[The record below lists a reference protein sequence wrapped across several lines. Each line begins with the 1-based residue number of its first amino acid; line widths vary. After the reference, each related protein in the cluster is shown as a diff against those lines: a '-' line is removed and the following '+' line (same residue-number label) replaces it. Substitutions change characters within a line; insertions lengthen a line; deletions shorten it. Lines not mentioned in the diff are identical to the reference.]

1 MDYGLGN
8 TFMQSSKDRLDQLS
22 DEAKRTTIILEKAER
37 DFIDRVIKEGKES
50 GIKSL
55 ISKMIDIYRNLTIY
69 SWTFPGEY
77 YYGISRVA
85 FVNIELINL
94 LIQNTPKEQWY
105 DAGKK
110 MGGILKVSID
120 ATVGVDAFKQENWE
134 DVFKRLCIQ
143 GFGYFSL
150 KDKYLLLK
158 NPFINKHLLWEGII
172 EGLFGVKVETKS
184 SVSPLVFEIKLSI

>member
-8 TFMQSSKDRLDQLS
+8 ASMQSSKDRLDQLS

-37 DFIDRVIKEGKES
+37 DFIERVIKEGKES

-55 ISKMIDIYRNLTIY
+55 ISKMIDIYRNLSIY
-69 SWTFPGEY
+69 NWTFPGEY

-85 FVNIELINL
+85 LVNIELINL

-105 DAGKK
+105 DTGKK
-110 MGGILKVSID
+110 TGDILKVSID
-120 ATVGVDAFKQENWE
+120 ATVGIDAFKQENWE
-134 DVFKRLCIQ
+134 EVFKRLCIQ

-158 NPFINKHLLWEGII
+158 NPFINKPLLWEGII
-172 EGLFGVKVETKS
+172 EGLFGVKVETKF
-184 SVSPLVFEIKLSI
+184 SVSPLVFEIKPSI

>member
-8 TFMQSSKDRLDQLS
+8 IFMQSSKDRLDQLS
-22 DEAKRTTIILEKAER
+22 DEAKRTTIILEKDER

-69 SWTFPGEY
+69 NWDFPGEY

-105 DAGKK
+105 DTGKK
-110 MGGILKVSID
+110 MGDILKVSID
-120 ATVGVDAFKQENWE
+120 ATVGVDAFKQENWGE
-134 DVFKRLCIQ
+134 VFKRLCIQ
-143 GFGYFSL
+143 GFGFFSL

-158 NPFINKHLLWEGII
+158 HPFINKPLFWEGII
-172 EGLFGVKVETKS
+172 EGLFGVKVETKTS
-184 SVSPLVFEIKLSI
+184 ISPLVFEIKTSV